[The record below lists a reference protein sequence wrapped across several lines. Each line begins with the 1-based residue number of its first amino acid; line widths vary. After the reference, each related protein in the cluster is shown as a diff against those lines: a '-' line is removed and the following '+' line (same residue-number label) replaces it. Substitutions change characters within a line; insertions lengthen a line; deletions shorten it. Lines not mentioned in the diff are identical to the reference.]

1 MQGIKSQGFKWN
13 LLAAAVVASQ
23 VATVAQAQE
32 TPAAESASDASM
44 ESVVVTATGFEQKI
58 TDAPASISVISADD
72 LKTRQF
78 TNLLDAVKYQE
89 GVDIGSTRDKT
100 GQGSISMRGLT
111 GEYTLVLIDGIRQN
125 NHGDIYPNNFGGNQF
140 NHIPPQDT
148 IERIEVI
155 RGPAS
160 TLYGADALGGVIN
173 VITKRHTD
181 EWGGGMTYG
190 RSLQTN
196 DDFGDDITTDFNVI
210 GPIVPGVLTLGLHGS
225 VYEQMASNPE
235 FQPAVDPNGEVH
247 VRSMGFGSGGRTV
260 DSISEQYGVSLSWTA
275 SDNQFVRFNFDTS
288 EQSYDN
294 TPTFDINT
302 GEISYP
308 LGTKDNIESVWRDSR
323 GQVQPRTGYAAD
335 QVFTRD
341 WWSLIHE
348 GDWGFATSSVSLSF
362 VDTNNEGRTLPFTV
376 AERLELQEM
385 YDGTG
390 EYAGMDEEA
399 RKALA
404 EATFLPRPQRTLAS
418 SQYTLDARMDI
429 PLSNMLGEHMLV
441 IGGQVIDGE
450 LEDGVFGM
458 EDNAAGSIQEQNMY
472 SLFVED
478 NWTPVGDMT
487 ITAGVRY
494 DNHDTFGSQVS
505 PRLYS
510 VYSLTDSW
518 TVKGGVS
525 TGYKT
530 PQTTDLYDGITGFG
544 GQGTSPF
551 AGNPDLKPETSVNSE
566 IAVYWTAPSGAHN
579 FNVTLFQT
587 DFEDKIASG
596 DTIFS
601 CERTGGIRP
610 CVNLGEY
617 DSLGYDS
624 YSQKINVD
632 EVEIHG
638 LELAGEASLA
648 ADWSLRGN
656 YTWTDSEQL
665 SGPEEGQPLTNT
677 AEHMANV
684 TLDWQATGDLNVYLQ
699 AELRSD
705 RYRGWD
711 NVLDKPLYFEN
722 YEVLNLGAQ
731 LQINESVSVNGRIN
745 NLLDEDF
752 TSYQTSYT
760 DLDGDGVYTYAT
772 GRGVVSEVVFTDDY
786 NVKDKARSFWVGVN
800 VSF

>member
-1 MQGIKSQGFKWN
+1 MNVSGFYRQG
-13 LLAAAVVASQ
+13 LAAAIAIL
-23 VATVAQAQE
+23 ATAAHAEELSKKESTAEAME
-32 TPAAESASDASM
+32 T
-44 ESVVVTATGFEQKI
+44 VVVTATGFEQKL
-58 TDAPASISVISADD
+58 TDAPASISVISQDE
-72 LKTRQF
+72 LKSRPF
-78 TNLLDAVKYQE
+78 TTLLDAVKYQE
-89 GVDIGSTRDKT
+89 GVDIGSSRDKT

-111 GEYTLVLIDGIRQN
+111 GEYTLVLIDGKRQN

-140 NHIPPQDT
+140 NHVPPQEA
-148 IERIEVI
+148 IEQIEVI

-173 VITKRHTD
+173 VITKRHSD
-181 EWGGGMTYG
+181 EWSGGMSYG

-196 DDFGDDITTDFNVI
+196 EDFGDDITTDFSVLGPVI
-210 GPIVPGVLTLGLHGS
+210 PGVLSLGLHGS
-225 VYEQMASNPE
+225 VYERLASNPE
-235 FQPAVDPNGEVH
+235 FQPAVDPSGDVH

-260 DSISEQYGVSLSWTA
+260 DNTSEQYGVSFSWNA
-275 SDNQFVRFNFDTS
+275 SDNQFVRFNYDTS
-288 EQSYDN
+288 EQVYDN
-294 TPTFDINT
+294 TPSFDINT
-302 GEISYP
+302 GEITYP
-308 LGTKDNIESVWRDSR
+308 LGTKDNIESVWRESG
-323 GQVQPRTGYAAD
+323 GQVNPRTGYAAD
-335 QVFTRD
+335 QMFTRD
-341 WWSLIHE
+341 WWSLSHE
-348 GDWGFATSSVSLSF
+348 GDWGFASSSVSLSY

-376 AERLELQEM
+376 AQRLQLQDM
-385 YDGTG
+385 YDGIG
-390 EYAGMDEEA
+390 DYAGMDEEA

-404 EATFLPRPQRTLAS
+404 EETFLPRPQRTLAS
-418 SQYTLDARMDI
+418 NQYTLDARMDV
-429 PLSNMLGEHMLV
+429 PLSNALGEHMLV

-450 LEDGVFGM
+450 LEDDVFGM
-458 EDNAAGSIQEQNMY
+458 EDNAAGGIQEQQMY

-487 ITAGVRY
+487 LTAGVRY

-510 VYSLTDSW
+510 VYALTDSW

-530 PQTTDLYDGITGFG
+530 PLTTDLYDGITGFG

-551 AGNPDLKPETSVNSE
+551 AGNPDLQPETSVNSE
-566 IAVYWTAPSGAHN
+566 VAVYWTAPSGQHN
-579 FNVTLFQT
+579 FNATLFQT
-587 DFEDKIASG
+587 DFKDKIASG

-601 CERTGGIRP
+601 CERTGGERP
-610 CVNLGEY
+610 CVNLGAY
-617 DSLGYDS
+617 DSLGYDT

-632 EVEIHG
+632 EVEITG
-638 LELAGEASLA
+638 LELAGQVALAEA
-648 ADWSLRGN
+648 WSLQAN

-677 AEHMANV
+677 AEHMANA
-684 TLDWQATGDLNVYLQ
+684 TLDWQATGDLEVYLQ

-705 RYRGWD
+705 RYRSWD

-722 YEVLNLGAQ
+722 YQVLNLGAR
-731 LQINESVSVNGRIN
+731 LTINEYVSVNGRIN

-752 TSYQTSYT
+752 TSYSTDYT
-760 DLDGDGVYTYAT
+760 DLNGDGVYEYAS
-772 GRGVVSEVVFTDDY
+772 GRGAVSEVVFTDDY

>member
-1 MQGIKSQGFKWN
+1 MRTQGYFRHGLAVNGLAVAIAT
-13 LLAAAVVASQ
+13 LAAA
-23 VATVAQAQE
+23 AQAQE
-32 TPAAESASDASM
+32 PANRKSDAEPM
-44 ESVVVTATGFEQKI
+44 ETVVVTATGFEQKL
-58 TDAPASISVISADD
+58 TDAPASISVISQDE
-72 LKTRQF
+72 LKSRPF
-78 TNLLDAVKYQE
+78 TTLLDAVKYQE

-111 GEYTLVLIDGIRQN
+111 GEYTLVLIDGKRQN

-140 NHIPPQDT
+140 NHIPPQDA

-173 VITKRHTD
+173 IITRRHSD
-181 EWGGGMTYG
+181 EWTGGMSYG
-190 RSLQTN
+190 RSLQSN
-196 DDFGDDITTDFNVI
+196 DHFGDDITTDFDVI
-210 GPIVPGVLTLGLHGS
+210 GPVIPGVLSLGLHGS
-225 VYEQMASNPE
+225 VYERLASNPE
-235 FQPAVDPNGEVH
+235 FQPAVDPNGDVH

-260 DSISEQYGVSLSWTA
+260 DNTSQQYGASLSWSV
-275 SDNQFVRFNFDTS
+275 SDRQFVRFNFDSS
-288 EQSYDN
+288 EQVYDN

-308 LGTKDNIESVWRDSR
+308 LGTRDNIESVWASR
-323 GQVQPRTGYAAD
+323 GGQVNPRTGYAAD
-335 QVFTRD
+335 QIFTRD
-341 WWSLIHE
+341 WWSLSHD
-348 GDWGFATSSVSLSF
+348 GDWGFATSSVSLSY
-362 VDTNNEGRTLPFTV
+362 VDTGNEGRTLPFTV
-376 AERLELQEM
+376 AERLQLQAM

-404 EATFLPRPQRTLAS
+404 EQTFLPRPQRTLAS
-418 SQYTLDARMDI
+418 NQYTLDARLDI
-429 PLSNMLGEHMLV
+429 PLNHALGEHRLV
-441 IGGQVIDGE
+441 IGGQAIDGA
-450 LEDGVFGM
+450 LEDDVFGM
-458 EDNAAGSIQEQNMY
+458 EDNAAGGVQEQQMY

-478 NWTPVGDMT
+478 NWTPVGGMT
-487 ITAGVRY
+487 VTAGVRY

-510 VYSLTDSW
+510 VYALNDRW

-551 AGNPDLKPETSVNSE
+551 AGNPDLKPETSINSE
-566 IAVYWTAPSGAHN
+566 IALYWTAASGLHN
-579 FNVTLFQT
+579 FNATVFQT
-587 DFEDKIASG
+587 DFKDKIARG

-601 CERTGGIRP
+601 CERTGGERP
-610 CVNLGEY
+610 CVNLGAY
-617 DSLGYDS
+617 DSLGYDT

-632 EVEIHG
+632 EVAITG
-638 LELAGEASLA
+638 LELAGQVALAEA
-648 ADWSLRGN
+648 WSLRGN

-665 SGPEEGQPLTNT
+665 SGPQEGQPLTNT
-677 AEHMANV
+677 AEHMANA
-684 TLDWQATGDLNVYLQ
+684 TLEWQASDDLDVYLQ

-705 RYRGWD
+705 RYRNWD
-711 NVLDKPLYFEN
+711 NVLDRPLYFQN
-722 YEVLNLGAQ
+722 YQVLNLGAR
-731 LQINESVSVNGRIN
+731 LRINEVVSVNGRIN

-752 TSYQTSYT
+752 TSYSTAYT
-760 DLDGDGVYTYAT
+760 DLNGDGVYEYVT
-772 GRGVVSEVVFTDDY
+772 GRGAVSEVVFTDDY
-786 NVKDKARSFWVGVN
+786 NVKDKARSVWVGVN